1 MSKREKS
8 IRNLCRMRICMVKG
22 EEVVEEQRAQ
32 EAEDVSVVRPDGRVM
47 CLREMRE
54 RWGNAFADNS
64 PT

>member
-1 MSKREKS
+1 
-8 IRNLCRMRICMVKG
+8 MRICMVKG

-54 RWGNAFADNS
+54 RWGNAFEDNS
-64 PT
+64 PKL